1 MIVNVTDIED
11 SRLDAFRWRDRQ
23 LASKSERLET
33 VGAGLFVAEGDLVV
47 ERARLAGCEPVAIL
61 CAQKI
66 SAELSQHFSPDIAIY
81 VADDKTRGI
90 VTGLGVPLDVTGL
103 FRRPA
108 LRSVTQLCQASARI
122 VVLEEV
128 DNPTNLGAI
137 MRSAVA
143 LGWDALLLD
152 STSADP
158 LARRALRVSMGTTL
172 QLPFSRCEPGTDFVS
187 LLHQHGFSTIA
198 LTPDSSATELRSIDC
213 STQKIALLLGSE
225 RSGLSERVLH
235 ASTYRAR
242 IVMKTGIDS
251 LNVGA
256 AAAIALHVF
265 APANKS
271 QELRR

>member
-1 MIVNVTDIED
+1 MITHVTDIGD

-23 LASKSERLET
+23 LASKSNRLET
-33 VGAGLFVAEGDLVV
+33 VGAGLFVAEGELVV
-47 ERARLAGCEPVAIL
+47 ERAHLAGCEPIAIL
-61 CAQKI
+61 CAQKVAANLLQRFP
-66 SAELSQHFSPDIAIY
+66 SDVAIY

-90 VTGLGVPLDVTGL
+90 VTGLGVPLDATGL

-108 LRSVTQLCQASARI
+108 LRNARQLCEESTHI

-143 LGWDALLLD
+143 LGWDALILD

-158 LARRALRVSMGTTL
+158 LARRALRVSMGTAL
-172 QLPFSRCEPGTDFVS
+172 QLPFAKCESDLDFVS
-187 LLHQHGFSTIA
+187 LLHQQEFSTIA
-198 LTPDSSATELRSIDC
+198 LTPDCSATDLRSISP
-213 STQKIALLLGSE
+213 STKKIALLLGSE
-225 RSGLSERVLH
+225 RNGLSQQVLSM
-235 ASTYRAR
+235 ATYRAR
-242 IVMKTGIDS
+242 IAMNAGIDS

-265 APANKS
+265 APSK
-271 QELRR
+271 